1 MKLKI
6 IIMLTIIVFLSQFQA
21 SAAGVYLGSFTPK
34 QSESF
39 NFSIPVQNLEG
50 EIISIYTT
58 DDYFR
63 SDNQKIGSSNLKLI
77 SRENSLPLSS
87 RDLNIEKDRLLYN
100 QNLNLE
106 LNLKAE
112 YEPGLYKNNLYLRD
126 DIKIIEIEI
135 IFEIRPWME
144 ILNGTAQN
152 AKIENVEN
160 RTMGLFSS
168 GQQKILIRSNTD
180 WKLKVMIAVENQDNL
195 SIRVA
200 ADSESRSFVDYK
212 SEFVN
217 LNAVETVIANGSN
230 TAKLSSGQVE
240 IFYQLRIED
249 FRKVIA
255 GEKDYQISFSLE
267 Q

>member
-6 IIMLTIIVFLSQFQA
+6 IFVVLMIIFLSQINVE
-21 SAAGVYLGSFTPK
+21 AAGVYLGSFTP
-34 QSESF
+34 QTNNSF
-39 NFSIPVQNLEG
+39 KFSIPVQNLEG
-50 EIISIYTT
+50 EIITIFTS

-63 SDNQKIGSSNLKLI
+63 SESKKISSTNLKLI
-77 SRENSLPLSS
+77 NRESSFSLSS

-106 LNLKAE
+106 LDLKAE

-180 WKLKVMIAVENQDNL
+180 WKLKVMITEENTDNL

-200 ADSESRSFVDYK
+200 ADSESRSFVNYK

-217 LNAVETVIANGSN
+217 LNSVETVIANGSN
-230 TAKLSSGQVE
+230 TANLSSGQAE

-255 GEKDYQISFSLE
+255 GEKDYQMNFSLE
-267 Q
+267 

>member
-1 MKLKI
+1 MKSKVIFVVLI
-6 IIMLTIIVFLSQFQA
+6 IIFLSQINA
-21 SAAGVYLGSFTPK
+21 AAAGVYIGSFSSQK
-34 QSESF
+34 NQSL

-50 EIISIYTT
+50 EIITIFTE

-63 SDNQKIGSSNLKLI
+63 SDAKKIGSRNLKLLN
-77 SRENSLPLSS
+77 RETGIPLSS
-87 RDLNIEKDRLLYN
+87 RKVNVEKERLLYN

-112 YEPGLYKNNLYLRD
+112 YEPGLYKNILYLQD

-152 AKIENVEN
+152 AKIENIEK

-180 WKLKVMIAVENQDNL
+180 WKLKVMIAEENKDNL

-212 SEFVN
+212 SEFIN
-217 LNAVETVIANGSN
+217 LNSVETVIANGSN
-230 TAKLSSGQVE
+230 TAKLSSGQAE

-249 FRKVIA
+249 FRKVNA

-267 Q
+267 

>member
-1 MKLKI
+1 MKLKVILIILI
-6 IIMLTIIVFLSQFQA
+6 IIFLSQLNVE
-21 SAAGVYLGSFTPK
+21 AAGVYLGSFTPQK
-34 QSESF
+34 SESF

-50 EIISIYTT
+50 EIITIFTA

-63 SDNQKIGSSNLKLI
+63 SDNKKIGSTNLKLI
-77 SRENSLPLSS
+77 NRETSFSLSS

-106 LNLKAE
+106 LDLKAE
-112 YEPGLYKNNLYLRD
+112 YEPGLYENSLYLKD
-126 DIKIIEIEI
+126 QNKIIEIEI

-152 AKIENVEN
+152 AKIENIEK

-180 WKLKVMIAVENQDNL
+180 WKLKVMITEENKDNL

-217 LNAVETVIANGSN
+217 LNSVETVIANGSN
-230 TAKLSSGQVE
+230 TANLNLGQAA

-255 GEKDYQISFSLE
+255 GDKDYQISFSLE
-267 Q
+267 